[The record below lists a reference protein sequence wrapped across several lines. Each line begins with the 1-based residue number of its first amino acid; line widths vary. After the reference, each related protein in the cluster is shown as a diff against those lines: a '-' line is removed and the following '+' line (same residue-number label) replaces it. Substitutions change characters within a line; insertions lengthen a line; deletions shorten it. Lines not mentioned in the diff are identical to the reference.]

1 MKIRIME
8 IGDCATVADM
18 MRGFYASDAVLTNG
32 SDEIFSADVS
42 ECVSD
47 SP

>member
-8 IGDCATVADM
+8 NADLSAVINM

-32 SDEIFSADVS
+32 SEEIFLADAA
-42 ECVSD
+42 
-47 SP
+47 